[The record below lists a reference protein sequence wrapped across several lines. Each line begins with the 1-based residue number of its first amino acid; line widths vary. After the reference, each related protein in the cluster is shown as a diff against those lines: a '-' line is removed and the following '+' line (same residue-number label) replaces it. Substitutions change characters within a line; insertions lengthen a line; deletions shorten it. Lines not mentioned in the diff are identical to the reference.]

1 MKLPIWLRPKIT
13 SLEFHI
19 KYCSTIHLFCIF
31 SLIILLL
38 TEWASS
44 KHWQFFSC
52 VMLILLCLLER
63 RHLYSRKITRIDCL
77 LKRVQEIDTGDY
89 NKKFSE
95 SSINDLPRELKA
107 LFLNLNKMSENIDNC
122 IRERTEELN
131 QINAALKLQLNLEK
145 TIAKVS
151 RSIVKEDCCI
161 DDTINNALQEIGN
174 LLDVDQ
180 GFIFQYTADG
190 LDIIIS
196 HVWLDEGVKGYFKAP
211 KKMKTEDFAW
221 WLAKMHKVECI
232 YFSSPEELPADAINE
247 IKLIVSIDC
256 KATVAIPLVFK
267 DSFMGFVAFGST
279 KPKKWEE
286 EQVLLLNLFGEIIAG
301 TLNRQYTM
309 LALEAS
315 EARSKAYLKAIPESI
330 FWLDKE
336 GNFLDVKDSPVY
348 TLSIPVSQ
356 YPGKNLKDILS
367 VELTQRFLIEI
378 NQALA
383 NNRVRTFEYKHTKGD
398 KEVFEEARVIR
409 ISGNEIMLVIRDITV
424 KKEAHARLLISGE
437 ALLKTRQE
445 LTVDFI
451 MSTIA
456 HEIKQPL
463 NVIKVILT
471 STLYLYN
478 KGMIIDTPVLINDIQ
493 SVLKQTER
501 INQLINSTASLFHSR
516 KKVAEPVHLGK
527 ILESTIQLS
536 AYHIEKLNISVATN
550 LARDI
555 PAIVGNY
562 QHFEQLFI
570 NLLENSF
577 AALSNH
583 NIKDKIISI
592 VCRTENN
599 SVIVDFRDNGPGI
612 NNNQLEKIFD
622 PFFTT
627 KLENQNRG
635 IGLAIVQSI
644 VRNYNGKISAS
655 NAINGGAVFQI
666 HFRIANMNEECI
678 HEYYVS

>member
-1 MKLPIWLRPKIT
+1 
-13 SLEFHI
+13 
-19 KYCSTIHLFCIF
+19 
-31 SLIILLL
+31 
-38 TEWASS
+38 
-44 KHWQFFSC
+44 
-52 VMLILLCLLER
+52 
-63 RHLYSRKITRIDCL
+63 
-77 LKRVQEIDTGDY
+77 
-89 NKKFSE
+89 
-95 SSINDLPRELKA
+95 
-107 LFLNLNKMSENIDNC
+107 
-122 IRERTEELN
+122 
-131 QINAALKLQLNLEK
+131 
-145 TIAKVS
+145 
-151 RSIVKEDCCI
+151 
-161 DDTINNALQEIGN
+161 
-174 LLDVDQ
+174 
-180 GFIFQYTADG
+180 
-190 LDIIIS
+190 
-196 HVWLDEGVKGYFKAP
+196 
-211 KKMKTEDFAW
+211 
-221 WLAKMHKVECI
+221 
-232 YFSSPEELPADAINE
+232 
-247 IKLIVSIDC
+247 
-256 KATVAIPLVFK
+256 
-267 DSFMGFVAFGST
+267 MGFVAFGST